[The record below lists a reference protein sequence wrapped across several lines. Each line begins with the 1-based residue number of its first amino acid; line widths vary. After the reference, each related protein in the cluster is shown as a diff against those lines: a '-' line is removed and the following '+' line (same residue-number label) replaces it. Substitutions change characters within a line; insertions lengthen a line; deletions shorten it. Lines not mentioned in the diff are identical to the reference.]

1 MGSTRCRSEVKK
13 GEIFG
18 ILQES
23 ESELT
28 IKECGHED
36 TSYIKKKS
44 FILFTST
51 ENEHYEQILKM
62 TMCNSRLIKRTIFY
76 TFAAHISSNVRYKE
90 HFFSKG
96 NCH

>member
-28 IKECGHED
+28 IKECGHEANR
-36 TSYIKKKS
+36 TLKKNP
-44 FILFTST
+44 LFCSCPP
-51 ENEHYEQILKM
+51 KM
-62 TMCNSRLIKRTIFY
+62 NITNKF
-76 TFAAHISSNVRYKE
+76 
-90 HFFSKG
+90 
-96 NCH
+96 

>member
-1 MGSTRCRSEVKK
+1 MGSIRCRSEVKK

-36 TSYIKKKS
+36 TSYIKKNP
-44 FILFTST
+44 LFCSRPP
-51 ENEHYEQILKM
+51 KM
-62 TMCNSRLIKRTIFY
+62 NITNKF
-76 TFAAHISSNVRYKE
+76 
-90 HFFSKG
+90 
-96 NCH
+96 

>member
-28 IKECGHED
+28 IKECGYED
-36 TSYIKKKS
+36 TSYIEKK
-44 FILFTST
+44 ILYFV
-51 ENEHYEQILKM
+51 HVHRK
-62 TMCNSRLIKRTIFY
+62 
-76 TFAAHISSNVRYKE
+76 
-90 HFFSKG
+90 
-96 NCH
+96 